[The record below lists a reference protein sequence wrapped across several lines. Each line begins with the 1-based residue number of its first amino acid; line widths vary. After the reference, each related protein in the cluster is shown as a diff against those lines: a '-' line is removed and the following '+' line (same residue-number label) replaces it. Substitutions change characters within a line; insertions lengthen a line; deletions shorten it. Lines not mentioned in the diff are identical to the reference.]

1 MINQSKWIIE
11 DDSKTSLIRATTLK
25 PRADYAI
32 EIVDVLLEILVQKR
46 QELNR
51 QNLDLYKK
59 NNTDQKSLAMLK
71 NQIKDEFEISFII
84 ESLRQIR
91 RSLDSIIGLG
101 NLPLVLSPTVSV
113 VRTLRSRMLGIMPQ
127 LDSQMGE
134 LSLLIGGM
142 IIDSAHL
149 ASMNLDFGTANET
162 SRRLLDEAKLI
173 ADSKIYKQFP
183 NVDFS

>member
-1 MINQSKWIIE
+1 MISQSKWIIE
-11 DDSKTSLIRATTLK
+11 DGSKTNLIRATTLK
-25 PRADYAI
+25 PRVDYAL
-32 EIVDVLLEILVQKR
+32 EIVDALLDILAQKR
-46 QELNR
+46 QDLNS
-51 QNLDLYKK
+51 QNLESYKRTSDNPK
-59 NNTDQKSLAMLK
+59 LLIALK

-91 RSLDSIIGLG
+91 RSLDSIVGLG
-101 NLPLVLSPTVSV
+101 NLSTALSPTVSI
-113 VRTLRSRMLGIMPQ
+113 VRTIRSRMLGVIPQ
-127 LDSQMGE
+127 LDSQVGE

-149 ASMNLDFGTANET
+149 ASMNLDFGIANET
-162 SRRLLDEAKLI
+162 SRKLLDEAKLI